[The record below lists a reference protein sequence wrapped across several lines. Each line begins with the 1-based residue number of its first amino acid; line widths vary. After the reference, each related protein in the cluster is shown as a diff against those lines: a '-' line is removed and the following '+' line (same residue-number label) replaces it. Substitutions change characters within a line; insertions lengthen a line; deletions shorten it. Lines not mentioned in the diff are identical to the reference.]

1 MEHGTDTRQQESDSG
16 FLIAF
21 RENDL
26 NMQHH
31 TLTVIEGHAM
41 MAVARLV
48 RGPRVTNVYC
58 NAKGYLDDLK

>member
-1 MEHGTDTRQQESDSG
+1 
-16 FLIAF
+16 LIAF

-48 RGPRVTNVYC
+48 RGARPRVTNVYC